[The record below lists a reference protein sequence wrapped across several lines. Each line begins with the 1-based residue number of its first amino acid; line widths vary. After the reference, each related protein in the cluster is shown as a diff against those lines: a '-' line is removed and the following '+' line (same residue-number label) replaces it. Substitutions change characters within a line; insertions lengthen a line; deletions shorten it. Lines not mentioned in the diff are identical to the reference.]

1 MMLRRPSA
9 HVALALAGALA
20 LVGALFA
27 AAGPL
32 ARTVTAQRRGRAQV
46 YLVQAQIPRNLSERA
61 LLGFARGRNVRR
73 LMETTSEPIP
83 QRKWLGDLVIAFN
96 GPPGDLEFHVLF
108 YDLTDGARRFV
119 DDMSTYVNDRT
130 QKTYV
135 QRIRLERPKFK
146 PNRRME
152 LVVTVRREEV
162 ARASFDTIGE
172 EVQRSGTVS
181 FSDDDTHERARD

>member
-1 MMLRRPSA
+1 MKLRRLLAP
-9 HVALALAGALA
+9 VAPA
-20 LVGALFA
+20 LVASLLA
-27 AAGPL
+27 AALLVGTG
-32 ARTVTAQRRGRAQV
+32 TVTQPVDAQRRLRAQI
-46 YLVQAQIPRNLSERA
+46 YLTQAQIPRNLSERA
-61 LLGFARGRNVRR
+61 LIGFARGHNARR
-73 LMETTSEPIP
+73 LQETTSEAIP
-83 QRKWLGDLVIAFN
+83 QRKWLGDLVIAFAA
-96 GPPGDLEFHVLF
+96 PPGDLEFHVLF

-130 QKTYV
+130 QRTYV

-162 ARASFDTIGE
+162 GRATFDMEGA

-181 FSDDDTHERARD
+181 FSDDDTRRRAPQ

>member
-1 MMLRRPSA
+1 MKLRRLLAP
-9 HVALALAGALA
+9 VAPA
-20 LVGALFA
+20 LVASLIA
-27 AAGPL
+27 AALLVGTG
-32 ARTVTAQRRGRAQV
+32 TVTQPVDAQRRLRAQI
-46 YLVQAQIPRNLSERA
+46 YLTQAQIPRNLSERA
-61 LLGFARGRNVRR
+61 LIGFARGHNARR
-73 LMETTSEPIP
+73 MQETTSEAIP
-83 QRKWLGDLVIAFN
+83 QRKWLGDLVIAFAA
-96 GPPGDLEFHVLF
+96 PPGDLEFHVLF

-130 QKTYV
+130 QRTYV

-162 ARASFDTIGE
+162 GRATFDMEGA

-181 FSDDDTHERARD
+181 FSDDDTRRRAPQ

>member
-1 MMLRRPSA
+1 MKLRRLLAP
-9 HVALALAGALA
+9 VAPA
-20 LVGALFA
+20 LVASLIA
-27 AAGPL
+27 AALLVGTG
-32 ARTVTAQRRGRAQV
+32 TVTQPVDAQRRLRAQI
-46 YLVQAQIPRNLSERA
+46 YLTQAQIPRNLSERA
-61 LLGFARGRNVRR
+61 LIGFARGHNARR
-73 LMETTSEPIP
+73 LQETTSEAIP
-83 QRKWLGDLVIAFN
+83 QRKWLGDLVIAFAA
-96 GPPGDLEFHVLF
+96 PPGDLEFHVLF

-130 QKTYV
+130 QRTYV

-162 ARASFDTIGE
+162 GRATFDMEGA

-181 FSDDDTHERARD
+181 FSDDDTRRRAPQ

>member
-1 MMLRRPSA
+1 
-9 HVALALAGALA
+9 
-20 LVGALFA
+20 
-27 AAGPL
+27 
-32 ARTVTAQRRGRAQV
+32 
-46 YLVQAQIPRNLSERA
+46 
-61 LLGFARGRNVRR
+61 
-73 LMETTSEPIP
+73 METTSEPIP
-83 QRKWLGDLVIAFN
+83 QRRWLGDLVIAFN

-119 DDMSTYVNDRT
+119 DDLSTYVNDRT

-162 ARASFDTIGE
+162 GRATFDMIGE

-181 FSDDDTHERARD
+181 FSDDDTRARPRD

>member
-1 MMLRRPSA
+1 MKLRRLLAP
-9 HVALALAGALA
+9 VAPA
-20 LVGALFA
+20 LVASLLA
-27 AAGPL
+27 AALLVATG
-32 ARTVTAQRRGRAQV
+32 TVTQPVDAQRRLRAQI
-46 YLVQAQIPRNLSERA
+46 YLTQAQIPRNLSERA
-61 LLGFARGRNVRR
+61 LIGFARGHNARR
-73 LMETTSEPIP
+73 LQETTSEPIP
-83 QRKWLGDLVIAFN
+83 QRKWLGDLVIAFAA
-96 GPPGDLEFHVLF
+96 PPGDLEFHVLF

-130 QKTYV
+130 QRTYV

-162 ARASFDTIGE
+162 GRATFDMEGA

-181 FSDDDTHERARD
+181 FSDDDTRRRAPE